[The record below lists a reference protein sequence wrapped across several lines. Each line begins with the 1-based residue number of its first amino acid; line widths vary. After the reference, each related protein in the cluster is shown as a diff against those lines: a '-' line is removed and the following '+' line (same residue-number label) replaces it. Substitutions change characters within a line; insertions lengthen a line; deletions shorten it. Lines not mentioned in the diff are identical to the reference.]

1 MTEQPKADGTGRK
14 GTMPDQFSNEL
25 AQRLRKAEEAAA
37 YVERLES
44 LASEA
49 PSLREQVSLLQRLE
63 ERERH
68 REDASERARVALEAA
83 SQAQENLPA
92 IIANAANMVNQLSET
107 LREVDTFR
115 REATAALSV
124 VDRMDYEDELDQIS
138 EAQEGSEG
146 DGFARDP
153 QSSRM
158 IIAAR
163 NGSARVRQMIE
174 AMSPGFDVFTG
185 CDLDTVP
192 MRRELTTLIM
202 AQLAAEIEAGRPQQR
217 RPAPPPPPPS
227 MTETPAPVAQES
239 DGAGD

>member
-1 MTEQPKADGTGRK
+1 
-14 GTMPDQFSNEL
+14 MPDQFSNEL

>member
-1 MTEQPKADGTGRK
+1 
-14 GTMPDQFSNEL
+14 MPDQLSNEL

-49 PSLREQVSLLQRLE
+49 PTLREQVTLLQRLE

-68 REDASERARVALEAA
+68 REDAVARARVALEAA
-83 SQAQENLPA
+83 NQAQGNLPA
-92 IIANAANMVNQLSET
+92 IVASAANLVNQLAET

-124 VDRMDYEDELDQIS
+124 VDRMDYEDELDRIA
-138 EAQEGSEG
+138 EPPEGEDDG
-146 DGFARDP
+146 GFARDP

-158 IIAAR
+158 IIASR
-163 NGSARVRQMIE
+163 HGSARVRQMID
-174 AMSPGFDVFTG
+174 AMSPGFDVFAG
-185 CDLDTVP
+185 CDLDRVP
-192 MRRELTTLIM
+192 MRRELTTMIM
-202 AQLAAEIEAGRPQQR
+202 AQLTAEIEAGRPQQR

-227 MTETPAPVAQES
+227 MAEPPAPVTQES
-239 DGAGD
+239 AADGN

>member
-1 MTEQPKADGTGRK
+1 MA
-14 GTMPDQFSNEL
+14 DQFSNEL
-25 AQRLRKAEEAAA
+25 TQRLRKAEEAAA

-68 REDASERARVALEAA
+68 REDAVERARVALDAA
-83 SQAQENLPA
+83 NRAQENLPA
-92 IIANAANMVNQLSET
+92 IIAGAADLVNQLAAT

-124 VDRMDYEDELDQIS
+124 VDRMDYEDELDQTT
-138 EAQEGSEG
+138 ETAEGAEDEGLPRDAQST
-146 DGFARDP
+146 
-153 QSSRM
+153 RM

-163 NGSARVRQMIE
+163 HGSTRVRQMID
-174 AMSPGFDVFTG
+174 AMSPGFEVFSG
-185 CDLDTVP
+185 CDLDSVP

-202 AQLAAEIEAGRPQQR
+202 AQLAGEAEASRSQQR
-217 RPAPPPPPPS
+217 RPAPPPPVNVG
-227 MTETPAPVAQES
+227 EPAPTPVARPS
-239 DGAGD
+239 GADDD